1 MFRALSTEER
11 AERLGQLTMDGCLVE
26 DLGLDFTLPS
36 YPVIELRKV
45 SSAAVQQFSCFLSP
59 SSPARHGVV
68 VQCTVLYYAMQGGRE
83 MNVICF
89 TVLYRDVL
97 P

>member
-1 MFRALSTEER
+1 MTGRVVLPVSCLWCANVVFRALSTEER

-45 SSAAVQQFSCFLSP
+45 SSAAVQQFSCFLSRA
-59 SSPARHGVV
+59 ARRG
-68 VQCTVLYYAMQGGRE
+68 TA
-83 MNVICF
+83 
-89 TVLYRDVL
+89 
-97 P
+97 